1 MRQVRTFFSG
11 ARSVSN
17 LEKRSP
23 AISQLLEIWPKYNQ
37 STGFHRLS
45 SSLSPWHCHLSSW
58 LEHLK
63 TSPPPPLTH
72 VHSTYSTACLFLL
85 AAKPSGPRTVQVVLL
100 VVWGGSSLM
109 LTFGWVMS
117 FLFPA
122 YNFLWDGIRHS
133 LTRFLFGVGSFIS
146 FSNHVFAAAS
156 RWTKSVLV
164 QQTYGKVSNI

>member
-11 ARSVSN
+11 AYQTWKSARLPYRNFWRYDRNIIN
-17 LEKRSP
+17 LP
-23 AISQLLEIWPKYNQ
+23 
-37 STGFHRLS
+37 GFTDS
-45 SSLSPWHCHLSSW
+45 AP
-58 LEHLK
+58 
-63 TSPPPPLTH
+63 
-72 VHSTYSTACLFLL
+72 LFLL
-85 AAKPSGPRTVQVVLL
+85 GIVTYPLDLSTWRPLLLLLWHTYIPRIVRLVYFYLRRSRQALELCKLFFLL
-100 VVWGGSSLM
+100 CGGGSSLM